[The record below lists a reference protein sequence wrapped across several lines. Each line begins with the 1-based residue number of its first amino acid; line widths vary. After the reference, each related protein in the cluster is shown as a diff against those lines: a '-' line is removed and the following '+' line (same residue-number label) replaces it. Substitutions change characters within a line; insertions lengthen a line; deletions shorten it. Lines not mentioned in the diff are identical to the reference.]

1 MRVTDH
7 KQIRSP
13 KMTQGRNRKM
23 VAEGMA
29 GCKMWVLAAFLKKYL
44 FLQLLDGHEL
54 GTSPS
59 YRRWL
64 LSPKK

>member
-1 MRVTDH
+1 VRVTDH

-44 FLQLLDGHEL
+44 FCNCWMAMNL
-54 GTSPS
+54 GLPPLTEGGF
-59 YRRWL
+59 
-64 LSPKK
+64 